1 MKFNCITLQTFSWL
15 LQNAVLV
22 IASLTFVTSLIE
34 MLTFPANETLDVI
47 HKVILAMTNTAWIFA
62 SISAFASVNYRNHYL
77 LFPLYAMLAVS
88 TVALPL
94 IIVLC
99 YVSLLVIDDPYR
111 NESAVKEWVY
121 RMVVAMFSLP
131 FSVWFMLVTFT
142 KILALITL
150 TCALLVFFDRTTFST
165 SNHEKQ
171 SDAASA
177 KSFFEILGCLLWIAA
192 SLCALLAIRFDKLSC
207 VVPFYVMSVI
217 STAVS
222 MLACA
227 ASIFILAI
235 PPKHLIGD
243 STKESAVTC
252 LLASLFTTP
261 LSVYF
266 TICVRRC
273 YQDFKIHCSRRKT
286 ECENGYE

>member
-1 MKFNCITLQTFSWL
+1 MEKDVEALEPSHGQRQNGARRIFGRKVQTQGFRVSQTACFCFS
-15 LQNAVLV
+15 A
-22 IASLTFVTSLIE
+22 
-34 MLTFPANETLDVI
+34 
-47 HKVILAMTNTAWIFA
+47 K
-62 SISAFASVNYRNHYL
+62 
-77 LFPLYAMLAVS
+77 
-88 TVALPL
+88 
-94 IIVLC
+94 
-99 YVSLLVIDDPYR
+99 
-111 NESAVKEWVY
+111 
-121 RMVVAMFSLP
+121 
-131 FSVWFMLVTFT
+131 TFT

>member
-1 MKFNCITLQTFSWL
+1 MAEPSVTVSVSHSDPDRSRKALKYKDKSVCCCCCNIKAK
-15 LQNAVLV
+15 NAVLV

-131 FSVWFMLVTFT
+131 FSVWFMLV
-142 KILALITL
+142 
-150 TCALLVFFDRTTFST
+150 
-165 SNHEKQ
+165 
-171 SDAASA
+171 
-177 KSFFEILGCLLWIAA
+177 
-192 SLCALLAIRFDKLSC
+192 
-207 VVPFYVMSVI
+207 
-217 STAVS
+217 
-222 MLACA
+222 
-227 ASIFILAI
+227 
-235 PPKHLIGD
+235 
-243 STKESAVTC
+243 
-252 LLASLFTTP
+252 
-261 LSVYF
+261 
-266 TICVRRC
+266 VRRC
-273 YQDFKIHCSRRKT
+273 YKNFRKYFKQYVDM
-286 ECENGYE
+286 NGHIAHARA